1 MSLTSVLD
9 GGPVNWHCV
18 SGVVPKRDGQR
29 DDSLMLDW
37 DGQHDI
43 SLVLDWSGQSNELI
57 RSSKEGIGAVFLWV
71 LGTSLFISFLFN
83 STKRGCCYR
92 SLNLKF
98 LVIHSIKHQVAQTRS
113 WVLCSMFRCL
123 RCLRCSESYQRH
135 VSLLVGIL
143 MYLLNSLTTLTLSEK
158 VERMRVKI
166 TKYSV
171 H

>member
-1 MSLTSVLD
+1 MGSMIFHWCWIGVGSQTNS
-9 GGPVNWHCV
+9 
-18 SGVVPKRDGQR
+18 SGHRRKG
-29 DDSLMLDW
+29 LM
-37 DGQHDI
+37 
-43 SLVLDWSGQSNELI
+43 QSSFECWEL
-57 RSSKEGIGAVFLWV
+57 RCLYPFFL
-71 LGTSLFISFLFN
+71 IQQ
-83 STKRGCCYR
+83 KRGCCR

-113 WVLCSMFRCL
+113 WVLCSMFRSL
-123 RCLRCSESYQRH
+123 RCLRCSESHQRH